1 MQIAIDGPS
10 GAGKSTIAKAV
21 AGLLGFLYIDTG
33 AMYRACGLKADR
45 LGLVS
50 SDWGSIEAMLNDTA
64 VDLGY
69 VEGVQHVFLDGED
82 VSHLIRTPEI
92 SRWASDI
99 SAVPACRIKMVE
111 LQREI
116 ASKQDVVM
124 DGRDITSNVLPHA
137 ELKIF
142 LTADLDVRAK
152 RRYDDVQASNKNQSI
167 DEIKDDLAFRD
178 KQDSERA
185 FAPLVLVEDAVVI
198 DSSGMDIDDVVHE
211 VMRLFNL
218 RRGEEVA
225 K

>member
-45 LGLVS
+45 LGLVP